1 MVALLPSLA
10 LLLATLGIMLDR
22 CPPTSP
28 VSPSSAPRSTTAR
41 TAFSHCSRPRAVS
54 GDSAPTASHH
64 TFANLLIAVEDRRF
78 WHHPGVDP
86 LALARATA
94 QLVRRGRVVS
104 GGSTLAMQT
113 ARLLEP
119 RPRTVHAKLIEMA
132 RALQLEAR
140 YGRDGV
146 LRIWLTLA
154 PFGGNL
160 EGIRA
165 GSLAWFGVPPEAL
178 EPAEAALL
186 VAIPR
191 RPERLRPDRH
201 PIAAQ
206 VVRDRVLAI
215 GVRSDL
221 FADGSV
227 PVPTTRVSLPRHAP
241 QLAAS
246 LPRSPQVHTTLDLPL
261 QTALERLGEERLQ
274 TLPPHASIAILV
286 ADAPARAIRRCIRG
300 HGATRSAPALSTSAR
315 RFARPGQR

>member
-1 MVALLPSLA
+1 MNTDAPPPLAGGGRGEGVAPACPVPLPPPPSRKGRGRLVAGLALLPSVTLFLAAFGAALDHHFPPNLSRLALVGTEILDRQDRVLA
-10 LLLATLGIMLDR
+10 LLPAQGGVWRFRADSV
-22 CPPTSP
+22 PPQF
-28 VSPSSAPRSTTAR
+28 V
-41 TAFSHCSRPRAVS
+41 
-54 GDSAPTASHH
+54 
-64 TFANLLIAVEDRRF
+64 NLLIAVEDHRF

-86 LALARATA
+86 LALARATG

-104 GGSTLAMQT
+104 GGSTLAMQA

-119 RPRTVHAKLIEMA
+119 RPRTLRAKLIEIG

-140 YGRDGV
+140 YGREGV

-178 EPAEAALL
+178 EPAQAALL

-221 FADGSV
+221 FAAG
-227 PVPTTRVSLPRHAP
+227 PCRCQR
-241 QLAAS
+241 
-246 LPRSPQVHTTLDLPL
+246 
-261 QTALERLGEERLQ
+261 
-274 TLPPHASIAILV
+274 
-286 ADAPARAIRRCIRG
+286 PA
-300 HGATRSAPALSTSAR
+300 
-315 RFARPGQR
+315 